1 MNVNDEFILD
11 IKRLGINGEGIGYY
25 NKLAIFVPNAIPREG
40 HNVKITKLEKKYAY
54 AESLEIKTKSDSRI
68 EPVCPHFK
76 DCGACQVMHIDY
88 DKMLEFKRDL
98 LIESLTKYTKLNPRS
113 FEIRKTIPSLKQLN
127 YRNRSIQNIRRT
139 KDGLKI
145 FMIKENS
152 NNLVP
157 IDKCLVEDNVIN
169 NINNKI
175 ISIGNKL
182 NIDTY
187 NQKLKKGALKYVSIR
202 VNELGDA
209 LVTFI
214 CHERDNKINKL
225 AEELINVLNVKG
237 IYLNINNTNK
247 QGEIFGEELIHL
259 AGEKYII
266 MTLNNIKYK
275 LYPDTFFQL
284 NTDQARNIFDIVL
297 KNAKLSKK
305 ETVLDAYC
313 GVGAISLYIA
323 KMAKEVIGIEYN
335 KNAIDL
341 AKENALL
348 NKINNTE
355 FYQGDSSILLE
366 KMLNEGKKFDVI
378 IVDPPRTGLDDKF
391 INNILKSE
399 AKKII
404 YVSCNPQTLAKNLD
418 KLSVKYNVNSMTPAD
433 MFPYS
438 AHVET
443 VVSMTRTERK

>member
-54 AESLEIKTKSDSRI
+54 AESLEMKTKSDSRI

-113 FEIRKTIPSLKQLN
+113 FEIRKTIPSPKQLN

-225 AEELINVLNVKG
+225 AEELINVLNV
-237 IYLNINNTNK
+237 
-247 QGEIFGEELIHL
+247 
-259 AGEKYII
+259 
-266 MTLNNIKYK
+266 
-275 LYPDTFFQL
+275 
-284 NTDQARNIFDIVL
+284 
-297 KNAKLSKK
+297 
-305 ETVLDAYC
+305 
-313 GVGAISLYIA
+313 
-323 KMAKEVIGIEYN
+323 
-335 KNAIDL
+335 
-341 AKENALL
+341 
-348 NKINNTE
+348 
-355 FYQGDSSILLE
+355 
-366 KMLNEGKKFDVI
+366 
-378 IVDPPRTGLDDKF
+378 
-391 INNILKSE
+391 
-399 AKKII
+399 
-404 YVSCNPQTLAKNLD
+404 
-418 KLSVKYNVNSMTPAD
+418 
-433 MFPYS
+433 
-438 AHVET
+438 
-443 VVSMTRTERK
+443 

>member
-54 AESLEIKTKSDSRI
+54 AESLEIKTKSEFRK
-68 EPVCPHFK
+68 EPLCPYFK

-113 FEIRKTIPSLKQLN
+113 FEIRKTIPSPKQLN

-284 NTDQARNIFDIVL
+284 NTDQAKNIFDIVL

-348 NKINNTE
+348 NKINKTE

-438 AHVET
+438 AHVEVISVLT
-443 VVSMTRTERK
+443 KKVA

>member
-68 EPVCPHFK
+68 EPLCPHFK

-113 FEIRKTIPSLKQLN
+113 FEIRKTIPSPKQLN

-284 NTDQARNIFDIVL
+284 NTDQAKNIFDIVL

-323 KMAKEVIGIEYN
+323 KMAKGVIGIEYN

-438 AHVET
+438 AHVENICLLT
-443 VVSMTRTERK
+443 KK

>member
-284 NTDQARNIFDIVL
+284 NTDQAKNIFDIVL